1 MTDDTSDPIRRFIA
15 GDPAAVLA
23 AAPDCHDPA
32 VLAAAALILLDRARA
47 DATTTRDRQLVAI
60 TAAHLA
66 GEHDLVDALA
76 REHLADHPGSL
87 FVAWLAGTTRTPGR
101 ETR

>member
-1 MTDDTSDPIRRFIA
+1 MTDDTIRLLVA

-23 AAPDCHDPA
+23 AAPDSRDPA
-32 VLAAAALILLDRARA
+32 VLAAAALVCLDRARA
-47 DATTTRDRQLVAI
+47 CATTTRERQVVAI

-66 GEHDLVDALA
+66 GETDRVDGLA

-87 FVAWLAGTTRTPGR
+87 FIAWLAGFTRTPR
-101 ETR
+101 KESE